1 VTELKLWELFDRLL
15 AVPPSAGKLNSSV
28 IAIAA
33 GRGEIRKSSR

>member
-15 AVPPSAGKLNSSV
+15 AVPPSAGELNSSV